1 MQECKRNTT
10 IFRHARERQGFL
22 DMQEKDG
29 ALHTS
34 KRKTKV
40 CRQAKKRRHFADIWR
55 DETGLQFCNKQT
67 NKNKERNNG
76 LCT

>member
-40 CRQAKKRRHFADIWR
+40 CRQAKKDDILPTYGGMR
-55 DETGLQFCNKQT
+55 PVCNKQT